1 MRLIPCCVLFAGLI
15 LTQGP
20 ATAQGGYSAPVRL
33 VTPIAPRCIN
43 SKTDEVTIDLKRIL
57 LQKKNYLFTQDSKAG
72 VAVMAS
78 MNASGNSKAA
88 APSVS
93 TVPIKDEPEGQVSL
107 AIEYPVAD
115 QLVLTQDKL
124 VTRNIQLDIFIE
136 KAKGNNAFGDVL
148 NLAGQVLQKLPIP
161 DNPYVSMANQFLT
174 FANGAINAEV
184 QNSDNA
190 IQIASISLLFN
201 DTAETNIDNCV
212 GQNYQTTGAIAV
224 LKSDSGA
231 DNATL
236 LPVENLDQSYC
247 FRYLLVPVA
256 ELQYVSQPTGG
267 CKALDP
273 NPSWQEV
280 PNDYLMLIIAA
291 APTGASVVKN
301 ATHAPAA
308 VNLAQTERRHAL
320 DSSRDLCRALGSD
333 PKYCGTR

>member
-1 MRLIPCCVLFAGLI
+1 VRKVTICFAVLAGLL
-15 LTQGP
+15 LTQGSLR
-20 ATAQGGYSAPVRL
+20 AQGGYSAPVRL
-33 VTPIAPRCIN
+33 VTPIAPRCID

-57 LQKKNYLFTQDSKAG
+57 LQKKSYVFTQDSKAG

-78 MNASGNSKAA
+78 LNASGNSKAA

-136 KAKGNNAFGDVL
+136 KAKENNAFGDVL

-174 FANGAINAEV
+174 FANGAINTEV

-201 DTAETNIDNCV
+201 NTAETNIDNCV
-212 GQNYQTTGAIAV
+212 AQNYQTTGAIAV

-231 DNATL
+231 DDQKL

-247 FRYLLVPVA
+247 FRYLLAPVA
-256 ELQYVSQPTGG
+256 ELQYVSQPAAG
-267 CKALDP
+267 CKALDA
-273 NPSWQEV
+273 SATWSEV
-280 PNDYLMLIIAA
+280 PNDYLMLIISA
-291 APTGASVVKN
+291 APTAGGAL
-301 ATHAPAA
+301 HAEGADSSARP
-308 VNLAQTERRHAL
+308 ERRHAL
-320 DSSRDLCRALGSD
+320 ENSRALCREFGSD
-333 PKYCGTR
+333 PKYCGIR